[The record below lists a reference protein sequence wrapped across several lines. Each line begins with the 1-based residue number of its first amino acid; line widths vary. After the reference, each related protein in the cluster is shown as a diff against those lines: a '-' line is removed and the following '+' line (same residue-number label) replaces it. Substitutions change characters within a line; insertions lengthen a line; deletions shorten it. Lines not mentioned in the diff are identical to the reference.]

1 MEKVWKT
8 LRGIFLKIY
17 VISFPISIT
26 LTQISLAISFLL
38 NLDNFTKNLKKVLNK
53 FYPILFFMSVI
64 LILNLFAFNKKLAYL
79 KFIKSFYDFG
89 IPFVLGLIVKNEIDK
104 EKLFRYFIFAV
115 VFVSILSF
123 INLIFKLGIPFLKE
137 SHYNYRFLAGFLG
150 KISFGSVLA
159 VSMVMSL
166 GLNCR
171 LWVKILIFLVLFLV
185 LMFNMTIG
193 AFLGLFFSLS
203 FIFAIKFRDRF
214 IWCFLLFLL
223 VASLFSF
230 LIYPKFGN
238 KLLRSLFLKKPYYTN
253 AVVRAGMWQL
263 GLRVVG
269 ENYRNLF
276 FGIGFEVWPIYAD
289 FYLNKYRD
297 KISYLRKI
305 FAFPKTVKRGALKA
319 LKGHLHSNYI
329 QMLVNSGILGLVSF
343 LIMLFWIGRGIYRNY
358 SETRDLLYLIL
369 FGVWLY
375 FLIDGF
381 TEYTFGDAEIS
392 QMIFFLMGAGYGEVK
407 RYNNNFE

>member
-38 NLDNFTKNLKKVLNK
+38 NLDNFTKNLKKVLNR
-53 FYPILFFMSVI
+53 FYPILFFISVI
-64 LILNLFAFNKKLAYL
+64 LILNLFAFNRKVAYL
-79 KFIKSFYDFG
+79 KFIKAFYDFG

-104 EKLFRYFIFAV
+104 EKLFRYFIFSV
-115 VFVSILSF
+115 VFVSILAF

-159 VSMVMSL
+159 VSLILVL
-166 GLNCR
+166 DLNFK
-171 LWVKILIFLVLFLV
+171 LWLKFLIFFILFLA
-185 LMFNMTIG
+185 LILNMTIG
-193 AFLGLFFSLS
+193 AFLGLFFSLF
-203 FIFAIKFRDRF
+203 FILIVKFKRRF
-214 IWCFLLFLL
+214 VLYFLPFLL
-223 VASLFSF
+223 ASLFFSF
-230 LIYPKFGN
+230 LVYPKFGN

-253 AVVRAGMWQL
+253 AVVRVGMWQL

-289 FYLNKYRD
+289 FYLNKCRY
-297 KISYLRKI
+297 KLSYLQKI
-305 FAFPKTVKRGALKA
+305 FSFTEPVKKGTLKA
-319 LKGHLHSNYI
+319 LRGHLHSNYI
-329 QMLVNSGILGLVSF
+329 QMLVNSGILGLMSF
-343 LIMLFWIGRGIYRNY
+343 LIMLFWIGKGIYKNY
-358 SETRDLLYLIL
+358 LGTKNLFYLVL

-392 QMIFFLMGAGYGEVK
+392 QMIFFLMGVGYGEIK
-407 RYNNNFE
+407 RYNNNFK